1 MGGCTS
7 DPTSGCGGD
16 GALVAALESSNDQ
29 VIQELND
36 INDKLDT
43 LITNAEECCELTNSL
58 LTGINGNMVTMINN
72 SAAFYNAL
80 LGKLDTITGLLQIS
94 SGVPNTPLKTFN
106 ISFASH
112 VCVEVTS

>member
-7 DPTSGCGGD
+7 DPSGGCGGD
-16 GALVAALESSNDQ
+16 GVLVAALNASNSA
-29 VIQELND
+29 VIQELNG
-36 INDKLDT
+36 INSKLET
-43 LITNAEECCELTNSL
+43 LITNAEECCETTNDL
-58 LTGINGNMVTMINN
+58 LTGVNDKMTTVINN
-72 SAAFYNAL
+72 SATFYDAL
-80 LGKLDTITGLLQIS
+80 LGKLDTIAGLLEIS

>member
-16 GALVAALESSNDQ
+16 GALVAALETSNAQ

-36 INDKLDT
+36 INDKMDT
-43 LITNAEECCELTNSL
+43 LITNAEDCCETTNEL
-58 LTGINGNMVTMINN
+58 LTGVNDKMTTVINN

-80 LGKLDTITGLLQIS
+80 LGRLDTIAGLLRVS
-94 SGVPNTPLKTFN
+94 AGVPDTPLKTFN

-112 VCVEVTS
+112 VCVEVNA